1 MIKGASAGSRFCN
14 QATGL
19 LYVDPDAA
27 DLHAVLGT
35 SKRPLNTLGAADLCP
50 GPGALA
56 KLNASLR

>member
-1 MIKGASAGSRFCN
+1 MFSSQVPHEIER
-14 QATGL
+14 
-19 LYVDPDAA
+19 YEIPA
-27 DLHAVLGT
+27 DLHTALGT